1 MAGESEAGLYGLKP
15 SKHIIERKFRILL
28 STMPLEPEQIQRMES
43 MESGDKWRMIC
54 EQPSVPSLHSPKFY
68 IDQLRAHMNPNVH
81 SLKKVPKKLIKD
93 LLPTRSILAD
103 LKEDLKAYNT
113 EFMKEFISETLNG
126 AEVLCRFIRD
136 TQNLL
141 IDKQRLANS
150 TSAEK
155 QSTIQKKQKYF
166 ETLKREQVDESDA
179 LFCLKCIASNEKG
192 RHIIN
197 TGPDILE
204 TISFCII
211 SRSLA
216 SRLNAF
222 KILTYACEARDG
234 HDRVLNVFNFL
245 RIKIKEK
252 VRFHA
257 LSQML
262 KVERLRTELVVACLK
277 FINKLLNTTRN
288 LNRRVYLQ
296 YELELAEFDAIELEK
311 SYHGDLPQPIKA
323 ELDEWHDH
331 FISIQG
337 LQDNLAEI
345 QERNDL
351 LRREVD
357 LQQEKIREYTASKTE
372 LQQKLQEVDGK
383 SQEYRERVVELQDT
397 LEHIRKVYRQQTGQ
411 DLETRLKSYQL
422 LMKPLD
428 LDQSEPSLS
437 SQDSSEAPSTGSV
450 TPIVSAVELN
460 EQPRSHIGN
469 RVDST
474 ASTAAIKTTG
484 GGGSPS
490 RTAAVSSKIVKDSSL
505 HLPIQPVTDQAP
517 SVPAAPS
524 PPTPGMPTPPPAPPM
539 FGQTDSRR
547 KRRIISSAPMPML
560 NWVTLYPVTNTIF
573 KTIDDERVLNEL
585 DFTDFER
592 NFRLRES
599 KYNTAGMERVR
610 RLQERLA
617 EKITVIE
624 TNRARNLVIT
634 KRRIGL
640 STKAI
645 KDAIDKCDT
654 SLVAGE
660 FAELLLKFLPTK
672 EELKSL
678 AKHAD
683 DYEGMGEAEQFMFQM
698 ARVDRYESKLRLM
711 AFMGIYKELI
721 DSLQPDMTA
730 IVKAAESIMKSKKL
744 KKLFEIILAFG
755 NYMNSS
761 RRGTASGFR
770 LETLDNLTFVKA
782 ADRSH
787 NFLNYLAETVR
798 RCYPEVHNWYED
810 LLLDQVKSSSLES
823 LTMDIHGLRKG
834 LELAK
839 SERDR
844 QQNNPIIDEFYKA
857 SSDKVY
863 ELSERFKIME
873 DTYKHLCTL
882 FGVKHKEMEPSEFFK
897 VFTQFGIEYKKAAK
911 ENLDR
916 PIRANPAR
924 KQTVNATRQVSAE
937 EVTAQ
942 AQQKPQK
949 SKLFFSRG
957 SSKSKSSNS
966 NSVDIAKRSSPTKLS
981 SPASS
986 DSGVFLTATPEME
999 RDLDSIP
1006 YAPTYQNGHAD
1017 IHGNNNDEKTAVMN
1031 GVVLLGQRPFNVNN
1045 NSDSYAG
1052 MAEDDGYYNTDPL
1065 LDEASPSGT
1074 NPVYSATI
1082 ATLDRAKPESH
1093 TYRF

>member
-1 MAGESEAGLYGLKP
+1 MHGKGEDCLKELKP
-15 SKHIIERKFRILL
+15 SKRIIERKFRILL
-28 STMPLEPEQIQRMES
+28 NAMPLEAEQVQRMES
-43 MESGDKWRMIC
+43 MDPDDKWRMIC
-54 EQPSVPSLHSPKFY
+54 EQPSMPSLHDPKYY

-93 LLPTRSILAD
+93 LLPTRTILED
-103 LKEDLKAYNT
+103 LKEDLQTYNA
-113 EFMKEFISETLNG
+113 EFIKEFVSDQLNG
-126 AEVLCRFIRD
+126 PEVLCRFVRD

-141 IDKQRLANS
+141 IEKQRIANT

-155 QSTIQKKQKYF
+155 QATLQKKQKYF
-166 ETLKREQVDESDA
+166 DTVKREQVDESDA
-179 LFCLKCIASNEKG
+179 LFCLKCLASNERG
-192 RHIIN
+192 RQVIT
-197 TGPDILE
+197 TGADILE

-216 SRLNAF
+216 SRINAF

-245 RIKIKEK
+245 RVKIKEK

-262 KVERLRTELVVACLK
+262 AVERSRTDLVVVCLK
-277 FINKLLNTTRN
+277 FINTLLNTTRN

-311 SYHGDLPQPIKA
+311 SFHGNLPPTIKA
-323 ELDEWHDH
+323 ELDQWHDH

-351 LRREVD
+351 LRQEVD
-357 LQQEKIREYTASKTE
+357 LQQEKIREFAGSKTE

-411 DLETRLKSYQL
+411 DLETQLKSYQL

-428 LDQSEPSLS
+428 LEQSEPSLS

-450 TPIVSAVELN
+450 TPVSSTTELN
-460 EQPRSHIGN
+460 GGLRSP
-469 RVDST
+469 
-474 ASTAAIKTTG
+474 AAKRTGGTTETKVKTTTG
-484 GGGSPS
+484 GGQTS
-490 RTAAVSSKIVKDSSL
+490 AVSSKTPKDPAL
-505 HLPIQPVTDQAP
+505 HLPLADKSSSI
-517 SVPAAPS
+517 PAAPA
-524 PPTPGMPTPPPAPPM
+524 PPAPGLPTPPPAPPM

-547 KRRIISSAPMPML
+547 KRRIISTAPLPML
-560 NWVTLYPVTNTIF
+560 NWVTLHPVSNTIF
-573 KTIDDERVLNEL
+573 KNIDDERVLTEL

-592 NFRLRES
+592 NFRLREA
-599 KYNTAGMERVR
+599 KYNTLAMERVR

-640 STKAI
+640 PTKEI
-645 KDAIDKCDT
+645 KDAIDMCDT

-660 FAELLLKFLPTK
+660 FAELLLRFLPTK

-721 DSLQPDMTA
+721 VSLQPDMIE
-730 IVKAAESIMKSKKL
+730 IVRASESIMKSKKL

-770 LETLDNLTFVKA
+770 LETLDNMTFVKA

-798 RCYPEVHNWYED
+798 RCYPEVHNWYDD
-810 LLLDQVKSSSLES
+810 LQLDRVKTSSLES

-844 QQNNPIIDEFYKA
+844 QQNNAIIDEFYKA

-863 ELSERFKIME
+863 ELSERFKITE
-873 DTYKHLCTL
+873 DTYKHMCAL
-882 FGVKHKEMEPSEFFK
+882 FGVKHKEMEPSDFFK
-897 VFTQFGIEYKKAAK
+897 IFINFAFEYKKAAK

-924 KQTVNATRQVSAE
+924 KQTVNALRQISNE
-937 EVTAQ
+937 EVNAQ
-942 AQQKPQK
+942 AQQKPNK
-949 SKLFFSRG
+949 SKLFFSRS
-957 SSKSKSSNS
+957 SSKSKTGNPDSLE
-966 NSVDIAKRSSPTKLS
+966 ITKRSSPTKLS

-986 DSGVFLTATPEME
+986 DSGVFLTVTPEME
-999 RDLDSIP
+999 RELDTIP
-1006 YAPTYQNGHAD
+1006 YGPGYQNGHAEVN
-1017 IHGNNNDEKTAVMN
+1017 GNKEDKTGKSN
-1031 GVVLLGQRPFNVNN
+1031 GVVLLGQRPYNVNN
-1045 NSDSYAG
+1045 NSDAYAG
-1052 MAEDDGYYNTDPL
+1052 IAEDDGYYNTSPL
-1065 LDEASPSGT
+1065 QDEATPLRAE
-1074 NPVYSATI
+1074 PIYSTSISA
-1082 ATLDRAKPESH
+1082 LDRPKPQSH